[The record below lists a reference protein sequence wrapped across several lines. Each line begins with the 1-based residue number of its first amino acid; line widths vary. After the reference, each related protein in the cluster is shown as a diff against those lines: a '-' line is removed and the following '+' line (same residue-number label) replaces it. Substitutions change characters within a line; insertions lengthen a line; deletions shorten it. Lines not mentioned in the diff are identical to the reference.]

1 MTISELARQAGVS
14 VETVRYYERE
24 ALIDQPPK
32 PRSGY
37 RQYSAAH
44 LERIRFLKRCQ
55 AAGFTLAEAT
65 SLAIFV
71 DQGMAGCAPACELAT
86 QKLAELRSRIAQ
98 YQQLANQ
105 IAALIDDP
113 ACCEVNQSCTLLEA
127 FRNEQAAET

>member
-1 MTISELARQAGVS
+1 MTISELARQAGVN

-55 AAGFTLAEAT
+55 AAGFSLTEAA
-65 SLAIFV
+65 SLATFV
-71 DQGMAGCAPACELAT
+71 SQGMAGCAPACEIAT
-86 QKLAELRSRIAQ
+86 QRLAELRSRIAQ
-98 YQQLANQ
+98 YQQLADQ
-105 IAALIDDP
+105 ISILIDDP
-113 ACCEVNQSCTLLEA
+113 SYCQTNQSCTLL
-127 FRNEQAAET
+127 AALSNQYDAKT